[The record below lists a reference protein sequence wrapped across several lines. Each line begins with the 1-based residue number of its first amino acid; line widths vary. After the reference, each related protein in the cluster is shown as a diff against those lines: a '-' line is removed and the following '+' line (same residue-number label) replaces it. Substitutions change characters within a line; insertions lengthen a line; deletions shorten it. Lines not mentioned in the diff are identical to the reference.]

1 MADGRMDVDVSDLHV
16 PVVLRE
22 RLVEDL
28 GAAADL
34 AGTWFWAPDPDRC
47 HVPAKALGGGRY
59 EARDFEAGSRRSVE
73 VAGGDEACMELED
86 IRTLGV
92 LPDDLVKMDDINEA
106 TILYNLRR
114 RFLRDKSYTNL
125 GTILI
130 AVNPFKWLPGLYEPE
145 VLEYYRGA
153 RHTGEDTPPHM
164 YATADAAL
172 KGVVEDRENQVR
184 EREEGERE
192 ERVRARRERERGK
205 RGRERTG
212 TRTRWGEREKKE
224 REK

>member
-1 MADGRMDVDVSDLHV
+1 MDVDVSDLHV

-28 GAAADL
+28 GAVADL
-34 AGTWFWAPDPDRC
+34 AGTWFWAPDADRC

-130 AVNPFKWLPGLYEPE
+130 AVNPFKWLPGLYDPE

-164 YATADAAL
+164 YATVDAAL
-172 KGVVEDRENQVR
+172 KGVRLVR
-184 EREEGERE
+184 RFYGTQR
-192 ERVRARRERERGK
+192 RVQGDGGGQG
-205 RGRERTG
+205 GREVQTG
-212 TRTRWGEREKKE
+212 GQGVRGAGRRYH
-224 REK
+224 